1 VTTFDQRE
9 RGFEKLFAQEAELMF
24 KASAR
29 RNRLVGL
36 WAAEKLGL
44 SGRDAEVYA
53 NALVMAD
60 LNKSISDGV
69 FKKLRSDFKIRGVA
83 QSDHQIRR
91 TLDEFMKQAVAE
103 MKAG

>member
-1 VTTFDQRE
+1 MTTFDGRE

-24 KASAR
+24 KATAR
-29 RNRLVGL
+29 RNRLVGF

-44 SGRDAEVYA
+44 SARDAVAYA
-53 NALVMAD
+53 ESLVIAD
-60 LNKSISDGV
+60 LDKSSSDSV
-69 FKKLRSDFKIRGVA
+69 FEKLRSDFKIKGVT

>member
-1 VTTFDQRE
+1 MTTFDERE
-9 RGFEKLFAQEAELMF
+9 RGFEKLFAQDAELMF
-24 KASAR
+24 KATAR

-44 SGRDAEVYA
+44 STKDAVAYA
-53 NALVMAD
+53 ESLV
-60 LNKSISDGV
+60 ISDLDKPGSDSV
-69 FKKLRSDFKIRGVA
+69 FEKLRSDFKANGVT

-103 MKAG
+103 LKAG